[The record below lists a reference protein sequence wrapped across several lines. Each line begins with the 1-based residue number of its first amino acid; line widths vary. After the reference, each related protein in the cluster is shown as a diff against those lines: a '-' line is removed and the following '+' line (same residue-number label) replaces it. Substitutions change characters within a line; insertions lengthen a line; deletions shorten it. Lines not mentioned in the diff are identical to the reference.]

1 MKITAQMYL
10 LRVLV
15 GNEVFLTHSQR
26 KDVHS
31 SVQVHDRQV
40 IVCRCK
46 SGSGVVHMCACV
58 RSYLLLARGCGV
70 IVHECV
76 NGMSVRGMST
86 CV

>member
-1 MKITAQMYL
+1 
-10 LRVLV
+10 
-15 GNEVFLTHSQR
+15 
-26 KDVHS
+26 
-31 SVQVHDRQV
+31 
-40 IVCRCK
+40 
-46 SGSGVVHMCACV
+46 VHMCACV